1 VGRAT
6 LTILGLAIV
15 AVAATFIAKN
25 ALRPNQEEVQRK
37 QDVLTHAYLP
47 SLIECTI
54 VEDSDLPPTLPRPEV
69 DEDLL
74 YIAVVV
80 FYPGVDRVPEP
91 REHRLERVNGVA
103 GVVLEPVHTSYE
115 QDEDG
120 TYITLL
126 YRTDNSFRY
135 GRMVRGDRPLFE
147 RVVLE

>member
-15 AVAATFIAKN
+15 AVVAVFIAKSV
-25 ALRPNQEEVQRK
+25 LKPKQEEVQRK

-54 VEDSDLPPTLPRPEV
+54 VEDSELPQSLPRPAV

-91 REHRLERVNGVA
+91 TEHRLEKVNGVV
-103 GVVLEPVHTSYE
+103 GRVLQPVHTSYE

-126 YRTDNSFRY
+126 YRTDNSFHY
-135 GRMVRGDRPLFE
+135 GRMVRGERPLFD
-147 RVVLE
+147 RVSLE